1 MRDMERVQAYL
12 YQRMPHLKVI
22 EFAQDTSTAALAAAA
37 LGTEVGQIAK
47 SMLFKT
53 KNGDFFMVVAAGN
66 VRMDSKAL
74 RDLTGSRV
82 RMANQLGK
90 SVEYQAPGFTGFML
104 NPRYE

>member
-22 EFAQDTSTAALAAAA
+22 EFALDTSTAALAAAA

-82 RMANQLGK
+82 RMANQLEK
-90 SVEYQAPGFTGFML
+90 SVEYHSPWFYWVYAESS
-104 NPRYE
+104 YE